1 MLHFISK
8 VKEVGIGNCIV
19 GILKR
24 ERYKRLSKRY
34 HFDSWHTSPYELRKY
49 IQVAAEYMNANHA
62 EVVVDIGCGLGEML
76 HHINAKVKI
85 GFDIHEEPIRAAKML
100 SKDNSTYYVAVL
112 TK

>member
-34 HFDSWHTSPYELRKY
+34 HFDSWHTNQSL
-49 IQVAAEYMNANHA
+49 
-62 EVVVDIGCGLGEML
+62 
-76 HHINAKVKI
+76 
-85 GFDIHEEPIRAAKML
+85 
-100 SKDNSTYYVAVL
+100 
-112 TK
+112 